1 MQVQGWWGFGCQMEN
16 KRFWDSTIHLLNVQM
31 KKESSSVLMEKVDRM
46 CGLSSII
53 YVDVFDINGKLKN

>member
-1 MQVQGWWGFGCQMEN
+1 MEN